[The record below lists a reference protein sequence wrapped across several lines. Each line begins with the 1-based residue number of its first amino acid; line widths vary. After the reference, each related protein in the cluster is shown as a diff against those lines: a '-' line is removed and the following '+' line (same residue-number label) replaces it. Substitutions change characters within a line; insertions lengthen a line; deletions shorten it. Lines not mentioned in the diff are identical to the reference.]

1 MLTPQRQRMPV
12 GFGPMPGP
20 RQGPD
25 GLPFDWSQTPR
36 RIAVTAS
43 FLTDAEALASLLPP
57 GFALEGEPV
66 VTLELQFL
74 RELEW
79 LGGRGYNILGVKF
92 RTRFC
97 GLDDQAV
104 GPFLCVLWE
113 NLADPILSG
122 REELGYAKLYAEIPE
137 ERVFRGHHAF
147 AAGWLGQP
155 FFRLNLHGL
164 RAAEPPAPATG
175 DDGVLHYKY
184 IPRTGAPGEADVAGA
199 TLTPSGS
206 GSQRILSHAVAESF
220 DFAFLPASWEELP
233 TMAHIVNRLAA
244 LPVRSLR
251 AASRTET
258 RGGRDLSDQRSLR

>member
-1 MLTPQRQRMPV
+1 MSTLPRQRMPV

-25 GLPFDWSQTPR
+25 GRPFDWSETPR
-36 RIAVTAS
+36 RTLVSAS
-43 FLTDAEALASLLPP
+43 FLTDPDALTPLLPP

-92 RTRFC
+92 RTRFR
-97 GLDDQAV
+97 GAIDTAV

-137 ERVFRGHHAF
+137 ERVFRGHHGYG
-147 AAGWLGQP
+147 AGWLGHP
-155 FFRLNLHGL
+155 FFRLELQGL
-164 RAAEPPAPATG
+164 RTAEPGIPTGG

-184 IPRTGAPGEADVAGA
+184 IPRTGVPGEADVAVA
-199 TLTPSGS
+199 ALTPASGAAP
-206 GSQRILSHAVAESF
+206 QILSHAVADRF
-220 DFAFLPASWEELP
+220 DLAFLRASWEELP
-233 TMAHIVNRLAA
+233 TMAHIVNRLAD
-244 LPVRSLR
+244 LPMLGLRS
-251 AASRTET
+251 ASRTET
-258 RGGRDLSDQRSLR
+258 RGGRDLSDQHTLR